1 MALVKRRGR
10 PAKAGSKTHVRKTGK
25 ITLPCL
31 FCHND
36 GYVDADTSRFICD
49 ACVMGRVGN
58 SALPAAVKKAKGEVK
73 APKLNKDGTPR
84 KKRAK
89 NGEGVKVVKVAS
101 GRGRGWHLKQYFL
114 DTKTG
119 EEFSFGTL
127 VKGAAATKAKK
138 ASAQKAQLKTKPVT
152 KRSKKR

>member
-1 MALVKRRGR
+1 MALTKRRGP
-10 PAKAGSKTHVRKTGK
+10 PAKAGSKTHIRKTGK

-31 FCHND
+31 FCGND
-36 GYVDADTSRFICD
+36 GHVDADTSRFICS
-49 ACVMGRVGN
+49 ACVIGRVGN
-58 SALPAAVKKAKGEVK
+58 SALPKALASKNAEPK

-138 ASAQKAQLKTKPVT
+138 AATQKAQLKAKPVT
-152 KRSKKR
+152 KKGKR